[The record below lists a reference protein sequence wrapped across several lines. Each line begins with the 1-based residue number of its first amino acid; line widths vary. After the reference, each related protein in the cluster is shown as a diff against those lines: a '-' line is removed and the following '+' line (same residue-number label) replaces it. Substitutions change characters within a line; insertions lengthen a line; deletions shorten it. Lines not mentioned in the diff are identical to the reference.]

1 MSVPTAVSPDNPG
14 KIPLVYTIPEA
25 ADLVRGNRTTIK
37 RAADSGHV
45 RLLSRG
51 RGRFVLAQSLHDW
64 VENGMPLD
72 VGRESR
78 AH

>member
-1 MSVPTAVSPDNPG
+1 MPLQTAVPDT
-14 KIPLVYTIPEA
+14 PLVYTIPEA
-25 ADLVRGNRTTIK
+25 AQMVRGNRTTIK
-37 RAADSGHV
+37 RAADSGYV

-51 RGRFVLAQSLHDW
+51 RGRFVEAQSLHTW

-72 VGRESR
+72 VGRDNH